1 MFPKSL
7 NTIKLILKNGKNER
21 KQLIK
26 KLSKKY
32 HVTVAKPANGLT
44 MKHHAEEIQRLKE
57 MNE

>member
-1 MFPKSL
+1 MSSKSL
-7 NTIKLILKNGKNER
+7 NTIKLILKIRKEEK

-26 KLSKKY
+26 KSRQNH

-57 MNE
+57 LNK